1 MKITA
6 QQGRGQ
12 KIHILVDGEYRLTV
26 TRDFWA
32 SQNIRSGHE
41 NDDAEFAAFCEAAGS
56 CRAFNAAVDIL
67 SRRDH
72 SSKELQ
78 RKVAR
83 RSGAEFAREAVE
95 RLEEMGYV
103 NDERYAR
110 NLAQELYERRGMGK
124 KRIEQELR
132 QRGISRE
139 TASECAEELDGD
151 DVERIKNLLETKF
164 AGKFSDEKG
173 RRRTFNAVTRLGYC
187 YSDIRSAMRAMD
199 EEYEDTDDQFSC

>member
-1 MKITA
+1 MK
-6 QQGRGQ
+6 
-12 KIHILVDGEYRLTV
+12 LTM
-26 TRDFWA
+26 
-32 SQNIRSGHE
+32 RSLPP
-41 NDDAEFAAFCEAAGS
+41 F
-56 CRAFNAAVDIL
+56 
-67 SRRDH
+67 
-72 SSKELQ
+72 
-78 RKVAR
+78 AR
-83 RSGAEFAREAVE
+83 RQAPAVHLTRLSIFSRGATIRQRSSSEKLPAAPAREAVE

-173 RRRTFNAVTRLGYC
+173 RRRTFNALTRLGYG

>member
-32 SQNIRSGHE
+32 SQNIRSGDE
-41 NDDAEFAAFCEAAGS
+41 IDD
-56 CRAFNAAVDIL
+56 
-67 SRRDH
+67 
-72 SSKELQ
+72 
-78 RKVAR
+78 
-83 RSGAEFAREAVE
+83 AEFAREAVE

-103 NDERYAR
+103 NDERYAHT
-110 NLAQELYERRGMGK
+110 LAQELYERRGMGK

-173 RRRTFNAVTRLGYC
+173 RRRTFNALTRLGYG
-187 YSDIRSAMRAMD
+187 YSDIRSAMRSVD

>member
-1 MKITA
+1 MK
-6 QQGRGQ
+6 
-12 KIHILVDGEYRLTV
+12 LTM
-26 TRDFWA
+26 
-32 SQNIRSGHE
+32 RSLPP
-41 NDDAEFAAFCEAAGS
+41 FARRQAP
-56 CRAFNAAVDIL
+56 AVDIL

-72 SSKELQ
+72 SSKELK

-103 NDERYAR
+103 NDERYAHT
-110 NLAQELYERRGMGK
+110 LAQELYERRGMGK

-173 RRRTFNAVTRLGYC
+173 RRRTFNALTRLGYG

>member
-32 SQNIRSGHE
+32 SQNIRSGDE
-41 NDDAEFAAFCEAAGS
+41 IDD
-56 CRAFNAAVDIL
+56 
-67 SRRDH
+67 
-72 SSKELQ
+72 
-78 RKVAR
+78 
-83 RSGAEFAREAVE
+83 AEFAREAVE

-103 NDERYAR
+103 NDERYAHT
-110 NLAQELYERRGMGK
+110 LAQELYERRGMGK

-173 RRRTFNAVTRLGYC
+173 RRRTFNALTRLGYG
-187 YSDIRSAMRAMD
+187 YSDIRSAMRSLD
-199 EEYEDTDDQFSC
+199 EEYADTDDQFSC

>member
-32 SQNIRSGHE
+32 SQNIRSGDE
-41 NDDAEFAAFCEAAGS
+41 IDD
-56 CRAFNAAVDIL
+56 
-67 SRRDH
+67 
-72 SSKELQ
+72 
-78 RKVAR
+78 
-83 RSGAEFAREAVE
+83 AEFAREAVE

-103 NDERYAR
+103 NDERYAHT
-110 NLAQELYERRGMGK
+110 LAQELYERRGMGK

-164 AGKFSDEKG
+164 VGKFSDEKG
-173 RRRTFNAVTRLGYC
+173 RRRTFNALTRLGYG

>member
-32 SQNIRSGHE
+32 SQNIRSGDE
-41 NDDAEFAAFCEAAGS
+41 IDD
-56 CRAFNAAVDIL
+56 
-67 SRRDH
+67 
-72 SSKELQ
+72 
-78 RKVAR
+78 
-83 RSGAEFAREAVE
+83 AEFAREAVE

-103 NDERYAR
+103 NDERYAHT
-110 NLAQELYERRGMGK
+110 LAQELYERRGMGK

-164 AGKFSDEKG
+164 AGNFSDEKG
-173 RRRTFNAVTRLGYC
+173 RRRTFNALTRLGYG

>member
-32 SQNIRSGHE
+32 SQNIRSGDE
-41 NDDAEFAAFCEAAGS
+41 IDD
-56 CRAFNAAVDIL
+56 
-67 SRRDH
+67 
-72 SSKELQ
+72 
-78 RKVAR
+78 
-83 RSGAEFAREAVE
+83 AEFAREAVE

-103 NDERYAR
+103 NDEHYAHT
-110 NLAQELYERRGMGK
+110 LAQELYERRGMGK

-173 RRRTFNAVTRLGYC
+173 RRRTFNALTRLGYG
-187 YSDIRSAMRAMD
+187 YSDIRSAMRSVD